1 MRLRVAVILASSA
14 LAAGQSRP
22 DFSGVWE
29 MNISK
34 STPAPPTTAVWITA
48 EQTAAGLD
56 VAMRSFAGD
65 KEEKYLFKY
74 VFGSESSNNL
84 HGAHMISHL
93 AWEGVTLLIAS
104 LAMYGSQALNME
116 DRWTLDGDTLTIRI
130 MTQFDREPARN
141 QVRIMERRSLT
152 QWPPENTTDAGKVY
166 KNLQVLKSLPASSIT
181 EVMTQFTKDLG
192 VTCAFCHVGSDMDR
206 DDKPTKQTARR
217 MILMTNRINASEFG
231 GRNLVTCGTCHRGSA
246 KLAQ

>member
-1 MRLRVAVILASSA
+1 MSLRAAVIFALSA

-29 MNISK
+29 MNVSK
-34 STPAPPTTAVWITA
+34 STPAPPTTAVWIMA
-48 EQTAAGLD
+48 EQTAAGLN
-56 VAMRSFAGD
+56 VVMRSFAGD

-84 HGAHMISHL
+84 HGARMISHL
-93 AWEGVTLLIAS
+93 AWDENTLAITS
-104 LAMYGSQALNME
+104 LAMYGTQPLNMV

-166 KNLQVLKSLPASSIT
+166 RNIQVLKSLPASSLT
-181 EVMTQFTKDLG
+181 EVMTQFTNDLG

-206 DDKPTKQTARR
+206 DDKATKQMARR
-217 MILMTNRINASEFG
+217 MILMTNRINASDFG

-246 KLAQ
+246 KPAQ